1 MHILSLFSWTKMKYQ
16 FSQKCSE
23 DVWKNEWRKS
33 NFRSNHFSV
42 WFWFLWCCI
51 MLHLFYINSL
61 SNPGMKKVCILTK
74 MSHFQSNEKQ
84 CRLWNTYS
92 ISIIYLLW
100 DNAGSW
106 WMIAFHHP
114 SVRFYLLSLNLWTR
128 VNVERF
134 SSSSEENR
142 IPKKHRPRPK
152 TMPVDNLLST
162 LLEERRKTSIISRLQ
177 AHRGILPVFISSAS
191 KTTVRYTIVFLITN
205 VNLFGMQVVMSEVI
219 YNTILVIVY
228 YKLFSSSKDHSWPV
242 EFSRALMNH

>member
-1 MHILSLFSWTKMKYQ
+1 M
-16 FSQKCSE
+16 
-23 DVWKNEWRKS
+23 
-33 NFRSNHFSV
+33 RSSV
-42 WFWFLWCCI
+42 DCEIPTLYNIF
-51 MLHLFYINSL
+51 
-61 SNPGMKKVCILTK
+61 T
-74 MSHFQSNEKQ
+74 
-84 CRLWNTYS
+84 
-92 ISIIYLLW
+92 W

-162 LLEERRKTSIISRLQ
+162 LLERRKTGIISRLQ
-177 AHRGILPVFISSAS
+177 AHRGILPVFLSSAS

-219 YNTILVIVY
+219 YNILVIY

-242 EFSRALMNH
+242 EFSRALINH